1 MTLWLMT
8 LRIAAVALL
17 TVVSAFWMPARAQGN
32 EPVVYV
38 FWGQSCP
45 YSQRVMTYI
54 KKMRK
59 ADPKLRVQDY
69 EVEGNPANAA
79 AHERVLERIGI
90 TGVSVMP
97 VTIVG
102 ENVLIGF
109 ASDDISGAR
118 IEGFVDQCRI
128 FGCPDRVFD
137 LMPDKHPGWT
147 VTTLAPNAPACTSQ
161 SRTLRIGG
169 PAR

>member
-1 MTLWLMT
+1 MLS
-8 LRIAAVALL
+8 RIAFALILAVGLSVP
-17 TVVSAFWMPARAQGN
+17 TKVPAQGN

-45 YSQRVMTYI
+45 YSQRAMTYI
-54 KKMRK
+54 GKMRK
-59 ADPKLRVQDY
+59 EDPKLRVQDY
-69 EVEGNPANAA
+69 EVEGNPAHAA

-90 TGVSVMP
+90 TGISVMP

-109 ASDDISGAR
+109 ESDEVSGAR

-137 LMPDKHPGWT
+137 LMPDKYPGWT
-147 VTTLAPNAPACTSQ
+147 VATLAPHASACTSQ

-169 PAR
+169 TAR

>member
-1 MTLWLMT
+1 MLS
-8 LRIAAVALL
+8 RIAFTLL
-17 TVVSAFWMPARAQGN
+17 LVVGLLAPTRAPAQGN

-45 YSQRVMTYI
+45 YSQRLMTYI
-54 KKMRK
+54 GKMRRD
-59 ADPKLRVQDY
+59 DPKLRIQDY
-69 EVEGNPANAA
+69 EVEGNQTNAA

-90 TGVSVMP
+90 VGISVMP

-109 ASDDISGAR
+109 ESDEISGAR

-128 FGCPDRVFD
+128 FGCADRVFD
-137 LMPDKHPGWT
+137 LMPDKNPGWT
-147 VTTLAPNAPACTSQ
+147 AATLVPNASACTSQ
-161 SRTLRIGG
+161 SRTLRIGDT
-169 PAR
+169 AR